1 MMRIGLLYAAALLA
15 LCLARVQSQHVELVE
30 PVQGFV
36 STNGTL
42 RIKWAVAGGVL
53 LADAGTPLHVVLMVN
68 GMVAQVAGASNG
80 SLLLSALSDGM
91 YRVQVFLGQYI
102 EHLTNVQS
110 SALVECWVDTIG
122 VLGGMPPP
130 NPEAGMVQGFT
141 PYVPATRAGAQ
152 PGRAPV
158 VVFAY
163 HCNRPDFVR
172 MQADALRTFILDQFT
187 LLIINDAQSDEMRTA
202 ISEASR
208 SVGAESILTPSYLD
222 HREPSKVVGRIVT
235 WSMQEVA
242 LPRFNDSVVMLV
254 EGDMFPVAPFSP
266 LDFLS
271 GYQIAG
277 TQQCR
282 RHASSGFLL
291 RCVHAHAYGCCRH
304 LNLLE
309 CAGLGEA
316 SQILV
321 GRSAFGGLER
331 LA

>member
-1 MMRIGLLYAAALLA
+1 M
-15 LCLARVQSQHVELVE
+15 
-30 PVQGFV
+30 
-36 STNGTL
+36 
-42 RIKWAVAGGVL
+42 VL
-53 LADAGTPLHVVLMVN
+53 
-68 GMVAQVAGASNG
+68 
-80 SLLLSALSDGM
+80 
-91 YRVQVFLGQYI
+91 
-102 EHLTNVQS
+102 
-110 SALVECWVDTIG
+110 
-122 VLGGMPPP
+122 
-130 NPEAGMVQGFT
+130 
-141 PYVPATRAGAQ
+141 
-152 PGRAPV
+152 
-158 VVFAY
+158 
-163 HCNRPDFVR
+163 
-172 MQADALRTFILDQFT
+172 QAEALRTFILDQFT
-187 LLIINDAQSDEMRTA
+187 LLIINDAQSDEMCTA
-202 ISEASR
+202 FSDASR

-242 LPRFNDSVVMLV
+242 LRRFNDSVVMLV

-277 TQQCR
+277 TQQGR

-291 RCVHAHAYGCCRH
+291 RCVHTHAYGCCRH